1 MEQFFTSR
9 FLIAGVLALV
19 TTLVATPWVIK
30 MAHRFEAIDQ
40 PGEER
45 RIHTT
50 PTPRWG
56 GLAIYLGVLVAW
68 LAVYPLMY
76 RFRDVVWVGPVTANS
91 LWIMGL
97 SGAVVFFGMLD
108 DKYQFKASRQAIFL
122 LTCGVLLSHPS
133 LGGIRMEGFT
143 NFFTDE
149 YVQLSQLN
157 SVLLTTVFI
166 FVVTKTVDL
175 TDGID
180 GLTAGI
186 CAIIA
191 STMFFLAL
199 HQQPLIGVL
208 TAGVIGACLG
218 FLRYN
223 YHPARI
229 FMGTGGSQFLGFF
242 LAAISIQGVVK
253 TAAAAAIVA
262 PLLVFGL
269 PLMDAFLVV
278 IRRLLSRSPITQA
291 DKRHLHHTLL
301 HKGLNQRQTAWVL
314 YLLTLTLCAAAT
326 LIVKLVD

>member
-1 MEQFFTSR
+1 MEFLKSR
-9 FLIAGVLALV
+9 FLLAGVLSLIV
-19 TTLVATPWVIK
+19 TLLATPFVIK
-30 MAHRFEAIDQ
+30 LAHRFAAIDQ
-40 PGEER
+40 PGDER

-56 GLAIYLGVLVAW
+56 GLAMYMGVLVAW
-68 LAVYPLMY
+68 LAVYPLMH
-76 RFRDVVWVGPVTANS
+76 RFRDVAWVGPFSENS

-97 SGAVVFFGMLD
+97 SGAVVLFGMLD
-108 DKYQFKASRQAIFL
+108 DKYQLSAAWQALFL
-122 LTCGVLLSHPS
+122 MACGILLSHPS
-133 LGGIRMEGFT
+133 FGGIRIEGFA
-143 NFFTDE
+143 NVFTGQ
-149 YVQLSQLN
+149 YVQLSEVN
-157 SVLLTTVFI
+157 SVLLTAFFV

-186 CAIIA
+186 CTIIA
-191 STMFFLAL
+191 STMFILAL
-199 HQQPLIGVL
+199 YQQPLIGVL
-208 TAGVIGACLG
+208 TAAIIGACLG

-223 YHPARI
+223 YHPAKI

-269 PLMDAFLVV
+269 PLLDAFLVV
-278 IRRLLSRSPITQA
+278 VRRVLSRAPITQA

-326 LIVKLVD
+326 ILVKVAA

>member
-1 MEQFFTSR
+1 MEFITSR
-9 FLIAGVLALV
+9 FLLAGAISLIV
-19 TTLVATPWVIK
+19 TLIATPFVIK
-30 MAHRFEAIDQ
+30 IAHRFDAIDQ

-56 GLAIYLGVLVAW
+56 GLAIYLGVLAAW
-68 LAVYPLMY
+68 LVVYPLMH
-76 RFRDVVWVGPVTANS
+76 RFRDVVWIGPFSVKS

-97 SGAVVFFGMLD
+97 SAAVVLFGMLD

-122 LTCGVLLSHPS
+122 LACGVFLSHPS
-133 LGGIRMEGFT
+133 FGGIRIEGFT
-143 NFFTDE
+143 NFFTHE
-149 YVQLSQLN
+149 YIQLSQLN
-157 SVLLTTVFI
+157 SVLLTTLFV

-180 GLTAGI
+180 GLTAGV

-223 YHPARI
+223 YHPAKI
-229 FMGTGGSQFLGFF
+229 FMGTGGSQFLGFI
-242 LAAISIQGVVK
+242 LAAISIDGVVK
-253 TAAAAAIVA
+253 TAAAAAILA

-269 PLMDAFLVV
+269 PLLDAALVV
-278 IRRLLSRSPITQA
+278 IRRVISRAPITQA

-314 YLLTLTLCAAAT
+314 YLVTLTLCAAAT
-326 LIVKLVD
+326 VLVKLIV